1 MGFFVALGF
10 IELLGASYAFYVVCF
25 VGMFLLYY
33 LKAYK
38 QIVFAAAFM
47 FEFTAIFSLIKSD
60 FLELMVYRIFDVV
73 IGFLIVFVAYLLTSR
88 NDYTKIKNS
97 LSQSLVSFENL
108 VKNFVSSA
116 R

>member
-1 MGFFVALGF
+1 
-10 IELLGASYAFYVVCF
+10 
-25 VGMFLLYY
+25 
-33 LKAYK
+33 
-38 QIVFAAAFM
+38 M

-108 VKNFVSSA
+108 VKISFLAQINIPLI
-116 R
+116 